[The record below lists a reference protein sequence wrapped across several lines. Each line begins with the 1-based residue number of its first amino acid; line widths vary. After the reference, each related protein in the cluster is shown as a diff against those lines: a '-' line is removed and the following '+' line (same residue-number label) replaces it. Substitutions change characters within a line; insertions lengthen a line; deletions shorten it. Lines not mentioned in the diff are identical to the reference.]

1 MSDNTTNDYMTN
13 TGITLPGNESATQDG
28 GLSPLFLNRVG
39 GNRWGGTSYPYANIE
54 RGQNGFLWANNS
66 THKATE
72 AYWMGISLYTF
83 WPSQRYYRS
92 FSFPLRCLVSTNNG

>member
-83 WPSQRYYRS
+83 
-92 FSFPLRCLVSTNNG
+92 